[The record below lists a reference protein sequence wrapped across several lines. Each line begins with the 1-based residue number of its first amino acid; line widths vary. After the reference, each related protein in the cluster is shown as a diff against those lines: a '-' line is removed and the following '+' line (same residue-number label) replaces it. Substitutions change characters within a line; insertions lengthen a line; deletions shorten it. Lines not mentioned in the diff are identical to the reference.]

1 MYPMNHWGEGI
12 ERKCK
17 TCQCDHNSLSDL
29 RIAHLVSLTRE
40 TDEDETFCSEGHD
53 VPHGQEA
60 GHYSQVKEC
69 LTPSVSIVDVT
80 TPGQENAQQEGS
92 VTGGK
97 SSEINVTGCPFQ
109 VCTDEN

>member
-60 GHYSQVKEC
+60 GHYSQVEEC